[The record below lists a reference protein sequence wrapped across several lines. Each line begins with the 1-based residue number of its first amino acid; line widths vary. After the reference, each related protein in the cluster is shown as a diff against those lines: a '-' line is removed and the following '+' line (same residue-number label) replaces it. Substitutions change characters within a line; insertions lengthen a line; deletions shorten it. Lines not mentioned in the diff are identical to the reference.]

1 MHRVRVTM
9 HAMSRA
15 TSLLPA
21 EFRTEASLARTR
33 KWRRRAALH
42 AAEQAERDARLRQ
55 ASSKACDLLTR
66 QLDAL
71 QKYVDHDHKMHPE
84 GPDLALG
91 ATFGALKSVVTPLC
105 ASPLAAAAFATAPPA
120 TRRESATPNWAR
132 AQAERTRTLRQSFG
146 DSLGGDAA
154 LEEVREAQAR
164 EAEARRERAEAA
176 RREERSRRRVH
187 DTFFG
192 RAHMI

>member
-1 MHRVRVTM
+1 MHRF
-9 HAMSRA
+9 H
-15 TSLLPA
+15 
-21 EFRTEASLARTR
+21 ASLGS
-33 KWRRRAALH
+33 
-42 AAEQAERDARLRQ
+42 RDF
-55 ASSKACDLLTR
+55 
-66 QLDAL
+66 
-71 QKYVDHDHKMHPE
+71 HW
-84 GPDLALG
+84 
-91 ATFGALKSVVTPLC
+91 
-105 ASPLAAAAFATAPPA
+105 AAFATAPPA

-154 LEEVREAQAR
+154 LKEVREAQAR

>member
-1 MHRVRVTM
+1 MRV
-9 HAMSRA
+9 
-15 TSLLPA
+15 
-21 EFRTEASLARTR
+21 
-33 KWRRRAALH
+33 AA
-42 AAEQAERDARLRQ
+42 
-55 ASSKACDLLTR
+55 
-66 QLDAL
+66 
-71 QKYVDHDHKMHPE
+71 
-84 GPDLALG
+84 
-91 ATFGALKSVVTPLC
+91 
-105 ASPLAAAAFATAPPA
+105 AAAAFATAPPA

-132 AQAERTRTLRQSFG
+132 AQAERTRALRQSFG

-154 LEEVREAQAR
+154 LKEVREAQAR